1 MQVLFTGVESDLE
14 NYPCRSGARFEV
26 KGRQVL
32 LIGTSARVAQGKA
45 LLQDLF
51 TRQNRSVLCAYC
63 QTHAGVIDYLVTDCH
78 DEGGSHGLGLFV
90 RAPGTPDGVT
100 QAAERDEELLYLD
113 ALESTQAAAIRLAM
127 AMQTHLQFHGLR
139 DQREIL
145 EGILQAI
152 KQAADWTPASGG
164 INVRL
169 SYGQQFFY
177 TIPSA
182 RRRIPVGEELSLDDI
197 NALEI
202 GRDPRGIRSVFS
214 NAVAGDN
221 LEALRATAREKLG
234 FVLIEDKATA
244 SIHLSTASGD
254 HKVMSFS
261 RSGDKLTFKK
271 AKSATQKPATAN
283 DDSCAEAANEIVA
296 IPARSLGD
304 KDVQLSSGQRIS
316 VARLRDKQIYR
327 ATHEGEDF
335 RLNIARVTKLDK
347 MTSHTEVELR
357 SEALN
362 ERLRAAAGM
371 EGDEQMTCLHN
382 ACKLTY
388 HLAALGEML
397 VPWHRAASDSG
408 LYPSRHVVQPHS
420 ASSAVTGR
428 SAQYYGPVD
437 SIANGS

>member
-214 NAVAGDN
+214 NAVA
-221 LEALRATAREKLG
+221 
-234 FVLIEDKATA
+234 
-244 SIHLSTASGD
+244 
-254 HKVMSFS
+254 
-261 RSGDKLTFKK
+261 
-271 AKSATQKPATAN
+271 ATAN

-397 VPWHRAASDSG
+397 A
-408 LYPSRHVVQPHS
+408 
-420 ASSAVTGR
+420 
-428 SAQYYGPVD
+428 
-437 SIANGS
+437 I